1 VSALVP
7 GRLDLPEAIAAFD
20 VSLGCSRWVYEL
32 SIAKSFMEANHI
44 DYGMLVTADPYSKMI
59 DEDDKNTLLLFG
71 DAATATVFP
80 NPTWQIGR
88 FVFGTAGK
96 HFADIIVR
104 NDGRL
109 SMNGR
114 SILNFA
120 ARKIPDCVHV
130 TLAANGLTL
139 ESVGFIVLQQASRY
153 IVDTIATRLG
163 AQTQTRFRPV

>member
-1 VSALVP
+1 
-7 GRLDLPEAIAAFD
+7 LDLPEAVAAFD
-20 VSLGCSRWVYEL
+20 VSLGCSGWVCGL
-32 SIAKSFMEANHI
+32 SIAKSSMEANHI
-44 DYGMLVTADPYSKMI
+44 DYGMLVSADPYSKII
-59 DEDDKNTLLLFG
+59 DEGDKNTLLLFG
-71 DAATATVFP
+71 DAATATVLSR

-88 FVFGTAGK
+88 FVFATAGK